1 MVRPSIVNVNTIEL
15 KYYSFIISLNKCTGV
30 CNVLS
35 SKISFPKETRNIYVK
50 AFNLTKNED
59 EVKQ

>member
-15 KYYSFIISLNKCTGV
+15 KYYSFMISLNKCTGV

-35 SKISFPKETRNIYVK
+35 SKISFPKETRNIMLK
-50 AFNLTKNED
+50 HLI
-59 EVKQ
+59 